1 MSTRFDA
8 SESRLTWKSRCVRV
22 PLTIGVIGSLLLAAC
37 SSSDQQNS
45 DPTSPGQTTQQSEQ
59 QVQNPTHVLQNV
71 NLKLASNG
79 NVSAIDTNNIYV
91 NEQEH
96 KSSSKTINF
105 KVKDVINDVPVR
117 VSTQYQSSKGTGTNL
132 KDLNGYSGELTIKVT
147 VENLTLKSQ
156 EVSYDAGGTKRTNQ
170 ALVGVPFTV
179 AGSVSLDNVKSN
191 QIITSGDKTDDSATN
206 GVISTT
212 GDGKANVQWGAI
224 LAPPTSGASTSF
236 TLKVNAQDFK
246 APDFDIAVQPGFAS
260 DLSGESV
267 LNNSFNKNDAN
278 QVAMLQRTIDLVN
291 NVDSTITSAS
301 SQVNELRSSLDNTS
315 DTLGQDAAKNL
326 QANSESLTKRMA
338 ELDGQIQ
345 SLKDDLAKTAD
356 GNKNQ
361 LISQLESTVNT
372 MDTLLGDTSQVPNV
386 SVSHQNGSCTVDRGA
401 AGGGSSVYGNLV
413 QLSQIL
419 NNYADASGDCQHALT
434 DSLRQTIGPDN
445 PSPEV
450 CRDGSSVTC
459 SLYGAS
465 VTSQA
470 SLIGLVA
477 NGEKLV
483 NELQPEYLK
492 GANKN
497 YRALRGEVDNLTKY
511 LQSDEGKKAIRDHQ
525 QNGDVTESLKSS
537 RRSVDELKKTSDE
550 LTKALNSLHSKA
562 VAARNDVSGNSNSID
577 QQNEDIANEL
587 CKLSVENGG
596 KLSQE
601 EVDRLRSYLTSTPC
615 GETPRTP
622 QRDQNNQNQGDQNT
636 PNNNQNGNNGNQNDQ
651 NQGHQD
657 NNQNTPNNNQNG
669 QNDQNGQ
676 GGAQVTPQNDPT
688 ENGQNGQNGQNDQNG
703 QNQNTPNNN
712 QNGNN
717 ANQGGTPV
725 VPAAHRFA
733 ADKLQAP
740 EGYGQAMDERLNNQA
755 RAWDEVIKETD
766 LQNPTTPLAQNA
778 KGFSDQVNSLDSAL
792 SSVEKAYAG
801 EGDDQNRDRDDRQN
815 DPNSLDEKLKSLT
828 SASDELGKNLDELS
842 SQHSEL
848 SEALKNAFK
857 DSADET
863 SKNINNLISQ
873 EIRQVSAQGS
883 AGADSIQNSFTS
895 SIYGLA
901 EASNVIVRDAGN
913 SLEAQRRDIA
923 GKVENLKASLDGV
936 TQSSLEQL
944 DARTGNAS
952 RDLAGA
958 SVLLADDLNKVILD
972 LGDSRVDG
980 SGLLGALKTNAAKA
994 GAADF
999 QLALA
1004 SQNAQGYTS
1013 VRAEDIAAVQLRQ
1026 AQFKASLE
1034 KLKSLPS
1041 FHLPDGGKAEVKV
1054 VYTFHIGDM

>member
-419 NNYADASGDCQHALT
+419 NNYADASGDCQHALA

-615 GETPRTP
+615 GEAPRTP

-636 PNNNQNGNNGNQNDQ
+636 PNNNQNGNNGNQNNQ
-651 NQGHQD
+651 NQGNQD

-688 ENGQNGQNGQNDQNG
+688 ENGQNDQNG

-815 DPNSLDEKLKSLT
+815 DPNSLDEKLKALT

>member
-419 NNYADASGDCQHALT
+419 NNYADASGDCQHALA

-497 YRALRGEVDNLTKY
+497 YRALRGEIDNLTKY

-688 ENGQNGQNGQNDQNG
+688 ENGQNDQNDQNG

-766 LQNPTTPLAQNA
+766 LQNPNTPLAQNA

>member
-419 NNYADASGDCQHALT
+419 NNYADASGDCQHALA

-636 PNNNQNGNNGNQNDQ
+636 PNNNQNGNNGNQNDK
-651 NQGHQD
+651 NQGHRD

-688 ENGQNGQNGQNDQNG
+688 ENGQNGQNDQNG

-842 SQHSEL
+842 SQHAEL

>member
-419 NNYADASGDCQHALT
+419 NNYADASGDCQHALA

-497 YRALRGEVDNLTKY
+497 YRALRGEIDNLTKY

-636 PNNNQNGNNGNQNDQ
+636 PNNNQNGNNGNQNNQ

-688 ENGQNGQNGQNDQNG
+688 ENGQNGQNDQNG

-958 SVLLADDLNKVILD
+958 SVLLADDLNKVNLD

>member
-191 QIITSGDKTDDSATN
+191 QIIISGDKTDDSATN

-419 NNYADASGDCQHALT
+419 NNYADASGDCQHALA

-483 NELQPEYLK
+483 NDLQPEYLK

-525 QNGDVTESLKSS
+525 QNGDITESLKSS

-622 QRDQNNQNQGDQNT
+622 QHDQNNQNQGDQNT
-636 PNNNQNGNNGNQNDQ
+636 PNNNQNGNNGNQNNQ
-651 NQGHQD
+651 NQGNQD

-688 ENGQNGQNGQNDQNG
+688 ENGQNDQDG

>member
-419 NNYADASGDCQHALT
+419 NNYADASGDCQHALA

-525 QNGDVTESLKSS
+525 QNGDITESLKSS

-688 ENGQNGQNGQNDQNG
+688 ENGQNDQNG

>member
-326 QANSESLTKRMA
+326 QANSENLTKRMA

-419 NNYADASGDCQHALT
+419 NNYADASGDCQHALA

-525 QNGDVTESLKSS
+525 QNGDITESLKSS

-636 PNNNQNGNNGNQNDQ
+636 PNNNQNGNNGNQNNQ

-688 ENGQNGQNGQNDQNG
+688 ENGQNGQNDQNG

-883 AGADSIQNSFTS
+883 VGADSIQNSFTS

>member
-419 NNYADASGDCQHALT
+419 NNYADASGDCQHALA

-636 PNNNQNGNNGNQNDQ
+636 PNNNQNGNNGNQNNQ
-651 NQGHQD
+651 NQGNQD

-688 ENGQNGQNGQNDQNG
+688 ENGQNGQNDQNG

>member
-419 NNYADASGDCQHALT
+419 NNYADASGDCQHALA

-636 PNNNQNGNNGNQNDQ
+636 PNNNQNGNNGNQNNQ
-651 NQGHQD
+651 NQGNQD

-688 ENGQNGQNGQNDQNG
+688 ENGQNDQNG

>member
-356 GNKNQ
+356 GNKKQ

-688 ENGQNGQNGQNDQNG
+688 ENGQNGQNDQNG

>member
-676 GGAQVTPQNDPT
+676 GGAHVTPQNDPT
-688 ENGQNGQNGQNDQNG
+688 ENGQNGQNDQNG

-801 EGDDQNRDRDDRQN
+801 EGDDQNRDHDDRQN

>member
-419 NNYADASGDCQHALT
+419 NNYADASGDCQHALA

-511 LQSDEGKKAIRDHQ
+511 LQSDEGRKAIRDHQ

-577 QQNEDIANEL
+577 QQNEDVANEL

-688 ENGQNGQNGQNDQNG
+688 ENGQNDQNG

-733 ADKLQAP
+733 ADKLQTP

>member
-419 NNYADASGDCQHALT
+419 NNYADASGDCQHALA

-525 QNGDVTESLKSS
+525 QNGDITESLKSS

-636 PNNNQNGNNGNQNDQ
+636 PNNNQNGNNGNQNNQ
-651 NQGHQD
+651 NQGNQD

-688 ENGQNGQNGQNDQNG
+688 ENGQNGQND

>member
-492 GANKN
+492 GANKS

-688 ENGQNGQNGQNDQNG
+688 ENGQNGQNDQNG

>member
-419 NNYADASGDCQHALT
+419 NNYADASGDCQHALA

-636 PNNNQNGNNGNQNDQ
+636 PNNNQNGNNGNQNNQ
-651 NQGHQD
+651 NQGNQD

-688 ENGQNGQNGQNDQNG
+688 ENGQNDQNG
-703 QNQNTPNNN
+703 QNQNTPNNK

>member
-419 NNYADASGDCQHALT
+419 NNYADASGDCQHALA

-525 QNGDVTESLKSS
+525 QNGDITESLKSS

-622 QRDQNNQNQGDQNT
+622 QRDQNNQNQGNQNT

-657 NNQNTPNNNQNG
+657 NNQNTPNNNQKG

-688 ENGQNGQNGQNDQNG
+688 ENGQNGQNG

-815 DPNSLDEKLKSLT
+815 DPNSLDEKLKVLT

>member
-326 QANSESLTKRMA
+326 QVNSESLTKRMA

-419 NNYADASGDCQHALT
+419 NNYADASGDCQHALA

-636 PNNNQNGNNGNQNDQ
+636 PNNNQNGNNGNQNNQ
-651 NQGHQD
+651 NQGNQD

-688 ENGQNGQNGQNDQNG
+688 ENGQNGQNDQNG

-944 DARTGNAS
+944 DARTGSAS

>member
-688 ENGQNGQNGQNDQNG
+688 ENGQNGQNDQNG

-1034 KLKSLPS
+1034 KLNSLPS

>member
-419 NNYADASGDCQHALT
+419 NNYADASGDCQHALA

-622 QRDQNNQNQGDQNT
+622 QRDQNNQNQGNQNT
-636 PNNNQNGNNGNQNDQ
+636 PNNNQNGNNGNQNNQ
-651 NQGHQD
+651 NQGNQD

-688 ENGQNGQNGQNDQNG
+688 ENGQNGQNDQNG

-815 DPNSLDEKLKSLT
+815 DPNSLDEKLKVLT

>member
-147 VENLTLKSQ
+147 VENLTLNSQ

-419 NNYADASGDCQHALT
+419 NNYADASGDCQRALA

-636 PNNNQNGNNGNQNDQ
+636 PNNNQNGNNGNQNNQ
-651 NQGHQD
+651 NQGNQD

-688 ENGQNGQNGQNDQNG
+688 ENGQNDQNG

-815 DPNSLDEKLKSLT
+815 DPNSLDEKLKALT

>member
-419 NNYADASGDCQHALT
+419 NNYADASGDCQHALA

-615 GETPRTP
+615 GETPRIP

-688 ENGQNGQNGQNDQNG
+688 ENGQNGQNDQNG

>member
-212 GDGKANVQWGAI
+212 GDGTANVPGGAI

-636 PNNNQNGNNGNQNDQ
+636 PNNNQNGNNGNQNNQ

-688 ENGQNGQNGQNDQNG
+688 ENGQNDQNG

>member
-622 QRDQNNQNQGDQNT
+622 QRDQNNQNQGAQNT

-688 ENGQNGQNGQNDQNG
+688 ENGQNGQNDQNG

>member
-345 SLKDDLAKTAD
+345 SLKDDLAKTAE

-419 NNYADASGDCQHALT
+419 NNYADASGDCQHALA

-688 ENGQNGQNGQNDQNG
+688 ENGQNGQNDQNG

>member
-156 EVSYDAGGTKRTNQ
+156 VVSYDAGGTKRTNQ

-419 NNYADASGDCQHALT
+419 NNYADASGDCQHALA

-483 NELQPEYLK
+483 NDLQPEYLK

-636 PNNNQNGNNGNQNDQ
+636 PNNNQNGNNGNQNNQ
-651 NQGHQD
+651 NQGNQD

-688 ENGQNGQNGQNDQNG
+688 ENGQNGQNDQNG

>member
-419 NNYADASGDCQHALT
+419 NNYADASGDCQHALA

-525 QNGDVTESLKSS
+525 QNGDITESLKSS

-688 ENGQNGQNGQNDQNG
+688 ENGQNDQNG

-815 DPNSLDEKLKSLT
+815 DPNSLDEKLKVLT

>member
-419 NNYADASGDCQHALT
+419 NNYADASGDCQHALA

-615 GETPRTP
+615 GEAPRTP

-636 PNNNQNGNNGNQNDQ
+636 PNNNQNGNNGNQNNQ
-651 NQGHQD
+651 NQGNQD

-688 ENGQNGQNGQNDQNG
+688 ENGQNGQNDQNG

-944 DARTGNAS
+944 DARTGSAS

>member
-419 NNYADASGDCQHALT
+419 NNYADASGDCQRALA

-688 ENGQNGQNGQNDQNG
+688 ENGQNDQNG
-703 QNQNTPNNN
+703 QNQNTPNNK

>member
-419 NNYADASGDCQHALT
+419 NNYADASGDCQRALA

-688 ENGQNGQNGQNDQNG
+688 ENGQNGQNDQNG

-944 DARTGNAS
+944 DARTGSAS

-958 SVLLADDLNKVILD
+958 SALLADDLNKVILD

>member
-386 SVSHQNGSCTVDRGA
+386 PVSHQNGSCTVDRGA

-419 NNYADASGDCQHALT
+419 NNYADASGDCQHALA

-688 ENGQNGQNGQNDQNG
+688 ENGQNGQNDQNG

>member
-419 NNYADASGDCQHALT
+419 NNYADASGDCQHALA

-525 QNGDVTESLKSS
+525 QNGAVTESLKSS

-651 NQGHQD
+651 NQGNQD

-688 ENGQNGQNGQNDQNG
+688 ENGQNDQNG

>member
-419 NNYADASGDCQHALT
+419 NNYADASGDCQHALA

-550 LTKALNSLHSKA
+550 LTKAFNSLHSKA

-688 ENGQNGQNGQNDQNG
+688 ENGQNGQNDQNG

-733 ADKLQAP
+733 VDKLQAP

>member
-419 NNYADASGDCQHALT
+419 NNYADASGDCQHALA

-636 PNNNQNGNNGNQNDQ
+636 PNNNQNGNNGNQNNQ
-651 NQGHQD
+651 NQGNQD

-688 ENGQNGQNGQNDQNG
+688 ENGQNDQNG

-815 DPNSLDEKLKSLT
+815 DPNSLDEKLKALT

>member
-419 NNYADASGDCQHALT
+419 NNYADASGDCQHTLA

-497 YRALRGEVDNLTKY
+497 YRALRGEIDNLTKY

-688 ENGQNGQNGQNDQNG
+688 ENGQNGQNDQNG

>member
-636 PNNNQNGNNGNQNDQ
+636 PNNNQNGNNGNQNNQ
-651 NQGHQD
+651 NQGNQD

-688 ENGQNGQNGQNDQNG
+688 ENGQNGQNDQNG

-958 SVLLADDLNKVILD
+958 SALLADDLNKVILD

>member
-419 NNYADASGDCQHALT
+419 NNYADASGDCQRALA

>member
-636 PNNNQNGNNGNQNDQ
+636 PNNNQNGNNGNQNNQ
-651 NQGHQD
+651 NQGNQD

-688 ENGQNGQNGQNDQNG
+688 ENGQNDQNG

-766 LQNPTTPLAQNA
+766 LHNPTTPLAQNA

-815 DPNSLDEKLKSLT
+815 DPNSLDEKLKALT

>member
-636 PNNNQNGNNGNQNDQ
+636 PNNNQNGNNGNQNNQ
-651 NQGHQD
+651 NQGNQD

-688 ENGQNGQNGQNDQNG
+688 ENGQNDQNDQNG

>member
-326 QANSESLTKRMA
+326 QVNSESLTKRMA

-419 NNYADASGDCQHALT
+419 NNYADASGDCQHALA

-688 ENGQNGQNGQNDQNG
+688 ENGQNGQNDQNG